1 MHLWYVYVCCV
12 CVVCVVCEC
21 VWYVGVWYVCGVVC
35 VCVLYLCGMCVV
47 CVCVQLSDQGDDF
60 EDVISEPRLGE
71 SEGHIAC
78 TSGKSIP
85 SRGNSK
91 CGAPAS

>member
-1 MHLWYVYVCCV
+1 MWYVC
-12 CVVCVVCEC
+12 VCVVCEC
-21 VWYVGVWYVCGVVC
+21 GVSACVVC
-35 VCVLYLCGMCVV
+35 MCVLCLCGACVV

-60 EDVISEPRLGE
+60 EDVMSEPRLGE
-71 SEGHIAC
+71 SEGDIAYP
-78 TSGKSIP
+78 SGKSIP